1 MNLPRFFLP
10 TLLLTVSAAFAPCA
24 EAGTSSG
31 KDAPAPAEPA
41 AESPAFKL
49 SGEFDVSQS
58 YVGEGDVRRGGR
70 NRSLDEYNSEVRF
83 VLTPRIALGYLRLGA
98 EWNRYSFGFS
108 NDGNPLPNTLQSAA
122 AIVGLDTRFS
132 DSILV
137 RFEAQPG
144 IYGTNF
150 GEVRLGQV
158 RVPFIVGGTYIYSP
172 DLQIIAGIS
181 VDVDRKFPVIP
192 GVGVRWKVA
201 PKLVLNAVL
210 PAPRLEY
217 EASHDTT
224 IYAGA
229 DLRGDAYRADTNN
242 RSTTLERRLN
252 RAVVTYSEVR
262 VGGGLSQKLSSAL
275 TLSAEAG
282 CQPYREFD
290 YDRADVRYKSNTVSP
305 YGQIVLH
312 GAF

>member
-1 MNLPRFFLP
+1 MLSTRSLLP
-10 TLLLTVSAAFAPCA
+10 TLLVALAALCPSAQ
-24 EAGTSSG
+24 AGTG
-31 KDAPAPAEPA
+31 KDAPAPEATL
-41 AESPAFKL
+41 ESPAFKL

-58 YVGEGDVRRGGR
+58 YVGETDVRRGGQ

-83 VLTPRIALGYLRLGA
+83 VLTPRIPLGYLRLGA
-98 EWNRYSFGFS
+98 EWNRFSFGYS
-108 NDGNPLPNTLQSAA
+108 NDGSPLPNTLQSVAA
-122 AIVGLDTRFS
+122 VVGLDTKFS

-144 IYGTNF
+144 LYGTNF
-150 GEVRLGQV
+150 SDVRFGQV

-172 DLQIIAGIS
+172 DLQFIGGVS
-181 VDVDRKFPVIP
+181 VDVDRKYPVFP
-192 GVGVRWKVA
+192 GLGVRWKLA

-217 EASHDTT
+217 ELSHDTT
-224 IYAGA
+224 VHIGA
-229 DLRGDAYRADTNN
+229 DLRGDAYRTDNTA
-242 RSTTLERRLN
+242 RSTNLERRLN
-252 RAVVTYSEVR
+252 RAVVTYSEIR
-262 VGGGLSQKLSSAL
+262 VGGGISQKLSSSL

-290 YDRADVRYKSNTVSP
+290 YDRADVRYRPDGIAP
-305 YGQIVLH
+305 YGQIAIH